1 MNESLDWARW
11 PAGISH
17 CSKDLSGIGQY
28 PVAKE
33 FLAAFNSNLVQVTIN
48 SFPRKECPVRWQ
60 RICTE
65 ILSLLSFQV
74 LLSLCLFESALWCK
88 MVEYNPDN
96 STRSRSA
103 TGGSCVLPS
112 NSGIGNCSGGQ
123 NLGRRQQP
131 AAAAGCLMWQTT
143 TATKSEPLS
152 TLRVQRLLCKY
163 INRIS

>member
-48 SFPRKECPVRWQ
+48 SFPRKECPDWWQ

-123 NLGRRQQP
+123 NLGRRQQQQQLQDVWCDKP
-131 AAAAGCLMWQTT
+131 QLQQ
-143 TATKSEPLS
+143 
-152 TLRVQRLLCKY
+152 RVNHCQLCVFRDY
-163 INRIS
+163 SVNI